1 MLTNEVQPVCIE
13 SIRDYWHASGN
24 EILYT
29 LPYKSISHIINVNM
43 VITYNS
49 QSHDLMAVQM
59 LHARAW

>member
-43 VITYNS
+43 V
-49 QSHDLMAVQM
+49 
-59 LHARAW
+59 